1 MKYAHENE
9 KYLFT
14 VLKIWLIYFK
24 MFTKEMMHKR
34 TIEIDTFGINSIMI
48 TTGITTTIEKLLKN
62 GRIIRGNIQSQF
74 FLSNLLTNNK
84 FLHSIDTHTS
94 QC

>member
-1 MKYAHENE
+1 MKN
-9 KYLFT
+9 LFT
-14 VLKIWLIYFK
+14 VLKIWLKYFK

-48 TTGITTTIEKLLKN
+48 TTGSTTMEKLLKN